1 MQIQLHNT
9 PMLVIPKFGQG
20 QLIYPQE
27 TESKFVQ
34 DVGIGF

>member
-1 MQIQLHNT
+1 
-9 PMLVIPKFGQG
+9 MLVIPKFGQG

>member
-1 MQIQLHNT
+1 MYIQLHNT
-9 PMLVIPKFGQG
+9 PMSVIPKYGQG

-34 DVGIGF
+34 DVGNGF